1 MTVYRASADGL
12 VIGITAVVI
21 LVLGAIAAGGLAAA
35 AFSRAPGWL
44 RSVLLL
50 PTVLCLGILVAAY
63 AYTPR
68 EFRLSDDALV
78 VARPAGDVIV
88 PLQGMT
94 EVRAVPSPV
103 SGSIRLG
110 GNGGLF
116 GFWGR
121 YHNDTL
127 GSFTLY
133 GKRATGGVALVT
145 PDAKVVIT
153 PDEPEKFVADIQQR
167 LGRRVAG

>member
-94 EVRAVPSPV
+94 EVGQTVGTALYMSPEQLRGEAVDERSDLWSFGVLAYELLSGISP
-103 SGSIRLG
+103 L
-110 GNGGLF
+110 
-116 GFWGR
+116 
-121 YHNDTL
+121 
-127 GSFTLY
+127 
-133 GKRATGGVALVT
+133 
-145 PDAKVVIT
+145 
-153 PDEPEKFVADIQQR
+153 
-167 LGRRVAG
+167 